1 MLSYIYRLIRDFERE
16 HGIHP
21 NLLYL
26 NQAHAMHLQQGLD
39 ERLTSRS
46 IRDLLQLELIID
58 QDIVHPHVA
67 WTQSAQ
73 RVAV

>member
-1 MLSYIYRLIRDFERE
+1 MLNFIYRLIREFERE

-26 NQAHAMHLQQGLD
+26 SPVHAQHLKDSVD
-39 ERLTSRS
+39 ESYTMQS
-46 IRDLLQLELIID
+46 IRNLLHMELIVN

-67 WTQSAQ
+67 WAQCAQ